1 MNVGIIG
8 YGSMGKMLA
17 QKFLESGRA
26 DKNSLFVSNRTKER
40 LQEIASLATV
50 CGANSEA
57 AKNSD
62 ILFVCVRPCD
72 LKEVVAEI
80 NGSLKKDAL
89 LVSLNGSVAFEMLEQ
104 IATRKIAKVI
114 PSVTAEINRSQTL
127 VCWNSL
133 VESSDKENLTRLLE
147 CMGEVVELPENEMG
161 MGSELVSCMPGF
173 IASMFDVVC
182 KSAKKHTSLQDEQ
195 IIKMVLNTVSAT
207 GDLMIQK
214 GLSFEEVV
222 ARVATKGGI
231 TEEGS
236 KIIYSQFPA
245 TADAMFQKT
254 LDKRKQTAQNAA
266 KAFNAGE

>member
-26 DKNSLFVSNRTKER
+26 DKKSLFVSNRTKER

-50 CGANSEA
+50 CDTNSEA
-57 AKNSD
+57 AKNAD

-89 LVSLNGSVAFEMLEQ
+89 LVSLNGSVTFEMLEK
-104 IATRKIAKVI
+104 IAPRKIAKVI

-127 VCWNSL
+127 VSYNNFVRTEDKISL
-133 VESSDKENLTRLLE
+133 EEILS
-147 CMGEVVELPENEMG
+147 CMGNVIVLPENEIG

-173 IASMFDVVC
+173 VASIFDVVC
-182 KSAKKHTSLQDEQ
+182 QAAQKHTNIPREQ
-195 IIKMVLNTVSAT
+195 IARMVLKTVSAT
-207 GDLMIQK
+207 SELMTQK
-214 GLSFEEVV
+214 QMSFQDVV
-222 ARVATKGGI
+222 SRVATKGGI
-231 TEEGS
+231 TEEGT
-236 KIIYSQFPA
+236 KVIYENFPNA
-245 TADAMFQKT
+245 AEEMFAKT
-254 LDKRKQTAQNAA
+254 LEKRRLTAQ
-266 KAFNAGE
+266 KAREAF